1 MSVKSKASTSSSSSD
16 EESLNDLN
24 QSQRDLISLCL
35 KEALISLEF
44 ILPNQTLEL
53 EFQGRT
59 YRFELGTSWESSTIN
74 SKELF
79 NSEEHLSNPNRNL
92 NLSLSISRSTKIIL
106 KKGSKD
112 ADFLGSKDK
121 SSGNATPAPTGHE
134 QDISTDKVVEQ
145 IELEGENGK
154 QDEEAWAYASLAGLE
169 KQVEEVR
176 KLVEMPL
183 KRPELFQRYGE

>member
-1 MSVKSKASTSSSSSD
+1 MSVKSNASTSSSSSD
-16 EESLNDLN
+16 EECLHDLN

-44 ILPNQTLEL
+44 VLPNQDLEL

-59 YRFELGTSWESSTIN
+59 YRFELGTSWESSTTN

-92 NLSLSISRSTKIIL
+92 SLTLSISRSTKIIL

-112 ADFLGSKDK
+112 AGLIDSKGK
-121 SSGNATPAPTGHE
+121 TSGDATPAQSGREP
-134 QDISTDKVVEQ
+134 DISTDEAVEK

-183 KRPELFQRYGE
+183 KRPELFQRYGK